1 MKILHLGDLH
11 IGKSILEQSLLKDQQ
26 YMLDQIV
33 EIIKEK
39 EVETVLIA
47 GDIYDRSIPS
57 IEAVNLLNDFLV
69 TLIKKLKVKVLI
81 ISGNHDSKE
90 RLNFGS
96 KLFENE
102 GLYIQTCYDG
112 EIRKVELQDEYG
124 PLNVYMLPYLK
135 PIDVKSFFDEEIENY
150 NDAIKKIMEK
160 ETIDENKRNIIMSHQ
175 FVTSG
180 TFTPERSDSET
191 LTLGGT
197 ENVDISNYDKFDY
210 VALGHIHRPQKI
222 IKDTIRYSGT
232 MLKYSFSEVN
242 HNKSLT
248 LIDYKEKNNLTIEL
262 ISLTPLRDM
271 RIIKGPIEELLKKEN
286 YENTNLDDYI
296 EAIIT
301 NEEPVYDAIN
311 RIRRVYPNTLKL
323 DILNNRTRQNEET
336 HLESIEKI
344 KEKTELELF
353 NEFFK
358 FQNNEEM
365 NQKEEKAIEEIINE
379 IRKGDNN
386 ETN

>member
-1 MKILHLGDLH
+1 MKILHLADLH
-11 IGKSILEQSLLKDQQ
+11 IGKSILEQSLLKDQE
-26 YMLDQIV
+26 YMLEQIIK
-33 EIIKEK
+33 IIKEK
-39 EVETVLIA
+39 DINTVLIA

-57 IEAVNLLNDFLV
+57 TEAINLLDNFLV
-69 TLIKKLKVKVLI
+69 TLTKELKIKVLI

-96 KLFENE
+96 KLFEKE
-102 GLYIQTCYDG
+102 GLYIQTSYDG
-112 EIRKVELQDEYG
+112 NLRKIEIPDEYG
-124 PLNVYMLPYLK
+124 FINFYLLPYLK
-135 PIDVKSFFDEEIENY
+135 PADVKAFFDCDIENY
-150 NDAIKKIMEK
+150 NDAIKKIIEK
-160 ETIDENKRNIIMSHQ
+160 ETINEKERNIIVSHQ

-180 TFTPERSDSET
+180 TFSPERSDSET

-210 VALGHIHRPQKI
+210 VALGHIHRPQKL
-222 IKDTIRYSGT
+222 IKDNIRYSGT
-232 MLKYSFSEVN
+232 ILKYSFSEVN
-242 HNKSLT
+242 HNKT
-248 LIDYKEKNNLTIEL
+248 VPIIEYKEKGNLTIEL
-262 ISLTPLRDM
+262 IPLVPARDM
-271 RIIKGPIEELLKKEN
+271 RIIKGPIDELLKKEN
-286 YENTNLDDYI
+286 YLNTNLDDYI

-301 NEEPVYDAIN
+301 DEEPVYDAIN

-323 DILNNRTRQNEET
+323 DILNNRTRENEET

-365 NQKEEKAIEEIINE
+365 NKKEEKIIKEIINE
-379 IRKGDNN
+379 LRK
-386 ETN
+386 EE